1 MDKKPQTAEK
11 CSLRLTGCKQRLFRF
26 KRDFILFQESPS
38 YFIAAVSP
46 FLTPNMPQHDW
57 TGYCPFHHFH
67 TSCKRCFFSPSNSF
81 LWFHTCPAPLTHGSN
96 TELRAWN
103 SSIFLHLLCIVLD
116 ILTEVTICTTCI
128 FKRSICT
135 LATRKWSFWLIC
147 GRVGQNLH
155 SCYQCHTDSSQ
166 FYF

>member
-1 MDKKPQTAEK
+1 MLAQVNWVQAKT
-11 CSLRLTGCKQRLFRF
+11 
-26 KRDFILFQESPS
+26 ILFQKRFYS
-38 YFIAAVSP
+38 VSRVTKL
-46 FLTPNMPQHDW
+46 FHSSCFSVLTPNMPQHDW

-96 TELRAWN
+96 TELRAWS
-103 SSIFLHLLCIVLD
+103 SSISLHLSCIVLD

-147 GRVGQNLH
+147 SRVGQNLH

-166 FYF
+166 FFF